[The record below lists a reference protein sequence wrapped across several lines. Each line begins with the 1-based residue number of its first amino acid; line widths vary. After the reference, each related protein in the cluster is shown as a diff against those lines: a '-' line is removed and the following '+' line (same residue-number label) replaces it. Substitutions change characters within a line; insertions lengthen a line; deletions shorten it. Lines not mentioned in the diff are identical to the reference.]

1 MPFLGIS
8 VHSNVCH
15 TILLLQRLTKSRHE
29 LNKYNFFNIVSLVRI
44 SAKILHC
51 RYWKLSLLVHPDK
64 CTHPRAHEAFTAL
77 NKAFK
82 DLQDPIKVS

>member
-1 MPFLGIS
+1 MPFLFEKQSIAYATNYGTVLS
-8 VHSNVCH
+8 YS
-15 TILLLQRLTKSRHE
+15 
-29 LNKYNFFNIVSLVRI
+29 Y
-44 SAKILHC
+44 AKIFFSTKTFGC

-82 DLQDPIKVS
+82 DLQDPVQVS